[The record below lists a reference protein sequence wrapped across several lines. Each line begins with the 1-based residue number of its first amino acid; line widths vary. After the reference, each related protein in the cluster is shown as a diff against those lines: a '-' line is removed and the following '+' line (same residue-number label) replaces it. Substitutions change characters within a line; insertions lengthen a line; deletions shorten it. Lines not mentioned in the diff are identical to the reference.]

1 MPEPWMELPPP
12 PPSEDGDRARRLAQ
26 SARAALLRDLGPDD
40 EVAPEAAI
48 EALVEQDSAETPA
61 PHPGYVV
68 GMDVLDEGVAVTIL
82 VPWPNVTIG
91 PGNGEG

>member
-1 MPEPWMELPPP
+1 MGDVWVDPPLP

-26 SARAALLRDLGPDD
+26 SARAERLRNP
-40 EVAPEAAI
+40 EPEAGAAV
-48 EALVEQDSAETPA
+48 EALQEQDSVETPIQ
-61 PHPGYVV
+61 HPAYIV
-68 GMDVLDEGVAVTIL
+68 GMDVLDEGIAVTIL